1 VARLGLM
8 ALGLSF
14 AGALASI
21 PGTASADSSDWLTAV
36 DSYLSGVPLSAATD
50 DLGLNVAI
58 SYNGMT
64 LFQDGTASAS
74 SGTGGDFAVAY
85 GADSSASAT
94 GSDNYAAVYGEGS
107 HAAVSGAS
115 TNSAV
120 VLGND
125 SSAVA
130 GGAGSSGNLAF
141 VYGEDSAATAG
152 GYGNNPGNLN
162 IAGIVGDHNIADAGS
177 NASNAGSDNIAYV
190 EGNDV
195 GTANATG
202 SSDLVDIDKYYD
214 NWGQPT
220 APTIA
225 AAAESTN
232 VLSGSDASGAL
243 ADGNSFWSD
252 LLSGDTAG
260 AVTSGND
267 FWADLATSFDGGSVA
282 ADASNVWTELA
293 TLF

>member
-1 VARLGLM
+1 M
-8 ALGLSF
+8 ALGLGF
-14 AGALASI
+14 GGALASI

-36 DSYLSGVPLSAATD
+36 DSYLSGVPVSAASD
-50 DLGLNVAI
+50 DLGMNVSI
-58 SYNGMT
+58 SYNDMV
-64 LFQDGTASAS
+64 LFQEGSAIATT
-74 SGTGGDFAVAY
+74 GTGGDFAIAY
-85 GADSSASAT
+85 GAGSTATAT
-94 GSDNYAAVYGEGS
+94 GSDNYAAVYGDGS
-107 HAAVSGAS
+107 HAIASGGS
-115 TNSAV
+115 TNSAL
-120 VLGND
+120 VLGDD
-125 SSAVA
+125 SYSTA

-141 VYGEDSAATAG
+141 VYGEGSSATAG
-152 GYGNNPGNLN
+152 GYGDNPGTLN
-162 IAGIVGDHNIADAGS
+162 IAAITGDHNIADAGS
-177 NASNAGSDNIAYV
+177 SASGAGSDNIAYV

-202 SSDLVDIDKYYD
+202 SSDLIDIDKYYD

-220 APTIA
+220 APGTA

-243 ADGNSFWSD
+243 AEGNTFWSD

-260 AVTSGND
+260 AVTAGND

-282 ADASNVWTELA
+282 ADASNVWTDLA